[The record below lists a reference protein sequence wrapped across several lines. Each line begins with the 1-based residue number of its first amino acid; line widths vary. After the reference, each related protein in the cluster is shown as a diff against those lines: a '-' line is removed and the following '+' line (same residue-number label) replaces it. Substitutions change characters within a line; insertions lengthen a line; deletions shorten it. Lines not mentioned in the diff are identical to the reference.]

1 MCVEEPNLVV
11 PHPYFWER
19 QFVLE
24 PLREVYPHF
33 SYEGVSIS
41 DRIEELRVLES

>member
-1 MCVEEPNLVV
+1 
-11 PHPYFWER
+11 
-19 QFVLE
+19 
-24 PLREVYPHF
+24 VYPHF